1 MDEDPSASVRVP
13 DGNPHHHLSLADLET
28 QLARLAPAPTE
39 SGRIVR
45 LQARPGRDHRTAPER
60 VHLSAARG
68 VSGDRWT
75 SEQEKSLENQVT
87 AIQSSV
93 ARLIANGQGLGL
105 FGDNLFVD
113 LDISTANLPAGTR
126 IRTGEATLEV
136 TPMPHDG
143 CRKFRARFGADA
155 LRLVARRE
163 TRGRNLRGI
172 HLKVVEDGDVCVGDE
187 IQVLRI

>member
-1 MDEDPSASVRVP
+1 MDDDPSTSVRVP
-13 DGNPHHHLSLADLET
+13 DGDPHHHLSLADLET
-28 QLARLAPAPTE
+28 RLARLAPAPTE
-39 SGRIVR
+39 SGRVVR
-45 LQARPGRDHRTAPER
+45 LQARPSGDHRTTPER

-75 SEQEKSLENQVT
+75 SEQEKGTENQVT
-87 AIQSSV
+87 AIQASV
-93 ARLIANGQGLGL
+93 AALIANGQELGL

-113 LDISTANLPAGTR
+113 LDISTANLPAGTQ
-126 IRTGEATLEV
+126 IRAGEATLEV

-187 IQVLRI
+187 IQVFRI